1 MKGTLSRRGLLVGA
15 GHAAA
20 FGALAAALPRH
31 VSAQDA
37 EESAILFSMLYPNK
51 PDGKFDSDYYSNKLV
66 PLVRSLYGSAV
77 ERIELCE
84 PHMANMP
91 KAPKNFAA
99 GQSHSPSDP
108 PARRGPPPPVV
119 RAATRIWIAD
129 AKAFSAAATANG
141 GKLATALNAMTDITP
156 TVQYERDVDVRG
168 DARNAI
174 EVGAQVSSTWF
185 PTEDGKTFDAKYYGE
200 KIIPLMVQLYGAKAI
215 RRVEFSLGSAPA
227 GTQPPLTAAVHYNI
241 RDRMAWNMAG
251 MQAGMKLMAEG
262 PKYTTMKPVMG
273 DMVVSAVG

>member
-20 FGALAAALPRH
+20 FGALAAALPGR

-37 EESAILFSMLYPNK
+37 DESAILLSMLYPNK
-51 PDGKFDSDYYSNKLV
+51 PDGKFDSDYYTMKLV
-66 PLVRSLYGSAV
+66 PLVRSLYGNAV

-84 PHMANMP
+84 PHTFKMP
-91 KAPKNFAA
+91 NAPKSFAA
-99 GQSHSPSDP
+99 GQSHSPSEP

-141 GKLATALNAMTDITP
+141 GKLAAALKEMTDITP

-185 PTEDGKTFDAKYYGE
+185 PTEEGKTFDAKYYDE
-200 KIIPLMVQLYGAKAI
+200 KVIPLMVQLYGTKAI
-215 RRVEFSLGSAPA
+215 RRIEFSLGSAPK
-227 GTQPPLTAAVHYNI
+227 GSQPPLTAAAHYYI
-241 RDRMAWNMAG
+241 GDRTAWNMAG
-251 MQAGMKLMAEG
+251 MQAGMKLMAEA
-262 PKYTTMKPVMG
+262 PKYTTMKPVTG
-273 DMVVSAVG
+273 DMEVTAIG